1 MSHGSL
7 GLSPS
12 PPGAGVLPAAAAYLA
27 GPAAAGA
34 GAGGEHPFPLPAGDP
49 RGAGPA
55 AQMGPEERYRY
66 PRNPAGDRMVPP
78 GSIARLAAAGDL
90 GAQLLRSVKGERK
103 ESPLLDGTM
112 EQKLHD
118 LIEGIDFAREHY
130 GIPGPKITMRTLFG
144 IVKGTVAIPA
154 YLRSAVPLPPIG
166 STPDTSQW
174 GDTDYKFYRELQ
186 LGVDVLYI
194 YKKVHVRE
202 NTYDALLLVVFGA
215 HGPEMFM
222 STPDTAVAET
232 IPGALITGGRRRRT
246 RRITKASRYPRS
258 GIRSRVRRRVR
269 G

>member
-12 PPGAGVLPAAAAYLA
+12 PPGAGLLPAAAAYLA

-34 GAGGEHPFPLPAGDP
+34 GGEYPFPLPAGDP

-55 AQMGPEERYRY
+55 GQMGPEDRYRY
-66 PRNPAGDRMVPP
+66 PRNALGDRMVPP
-78 GSIARLAAAGDL
+78 NSIARLAAAGDL
-90 GAQLLRSVKGERK
+90 GAQLLLNEKGKKK
-103 ESPLLDGTM
+103 ETPVLQGNM

-118 LIEGIDFAREHY
+118 LIEGIEFARDHY
-130 GIPGPKITMRTLFG
+130 GKPGPKITMRTLFG
-144 IVKGTVAIPA
+144 IVKGTVPIPA
-154 YLRSAVPLPPIG
+154 YLRSAAPLPPIG

-174 GDTDYKFYRELQ
+174 GDTDYKFYLEPQ
-186 LGVDVLYI
+186 LGVQVLYV

-202 NTYDALLLVVFGA
+202 NTYNALLLAVFGA
-215 HGPEMFM
+215 DGNDMFM
-222 STPDTAVAET
+222 ATPDKTGSET